1 MIAPDL
7 EQIAH
12 LLGGEFRMQ
21 PLLLKLGSERIASAV
36 ASSNKL
42 AIRSASIQHTT
53 RYTQLSAAPFEDS
66 GGRGFRGWA

>member
-21 PLLLKLGSERIASAV
+21 PLLLNLGSERIASAV

-42 AIRSASIQHTT
+42 AIRSASIQHTM
-53 RYTQLSAAPFEDS
+53 RYTQLSAAPFEDFW
-66 GGRGFRGWA
+66 R